1 MLTIVL
7 LALQIIGFLMFRLP
21 DFVFKSFAVRINNI
35 CITKYNFAFWILAS
49 RRLARANYASA
60 KKKEKFC
67 VGG

>member
-1 MLTIVL
+1 M
-7 LALQIIGFLMFRLP
+7 
-21 DFVFKSFAVRINNI
+21 FKSFAVRINNI
-35 CITKYNFAFWILAS
+35 CITKYNFAFWIFAS